1 MHHPHFENL
10 LTCILLASLGI
21 LCCGLRAAETPAEW
35 PQFHG
40 PHRDNISTEKGLLKQ
55 WPKAGPPLVWKNV
68 NCGAGYSGVAIAD
81 GMIFCA
87 GDFGDEEMLF
97 ALNLEG
103 KLLWETPNGT
113 AWQGPTPGS
122 RTTPTYD
129 HGVLYHMNPTGRV
142 TAVEARTGKPKWAVD
157 LKAQFGARYGV
168 WAMSENLVVEGDKVL
183 CLPGGSKAFAVAL
196 DKHTG
201 KTVWTNT
208 ELKERAA
215 YCTPIVA
222 AHRGVRQLITL
233 SEKSAVSMDIASG
246 KLLWSHPFGRVWQN
260 TTSPVFH
267 DGYVFVTCGHSA
279 GGRLLKINPDQ
290 RGVTQVWHREEFDNC
305 HGGVILLAGRLYGCG
320 CRLGGKDFFCVD
332 FLTGETKFSS
342 SALGKVSITYADGM
356 FYCLSDKGR
365 MSLAAVTPTGLS
377 VVSQFDLPK
386 QTDLSLCHPVVC
398 GGRLYVRHDKN
409 LYVYDVRQD
418 PQSK

>member
-1 MHHPHFENL
+1 
-10 LTCILLASLGI
+10 
-21 LCCGLRAAETPAEW
+21 
-35 PQFHG
+35 
-40 PHRDNISTEKGLLKQ
+40 
-55 WPKAGPPLVWKNV
+55 
-68 NCGAGYSGVAIAD
+68 
-81 GMIFCA
+81 
-87 GDFGDEEMLF
+87 
-97 ALNLEG
+97 
-103 KLLWETPNGT
+103 
-113 AWQGPTPGS
+113 
-122 RTTPTYD
+122 
-129 HGVLYHMNPTGRV
+129 
-142 TAVEARTGKPKWAVD
+142 
-157 LKAQFGARYGV
+157 
-168 WAMSENLVVEGDKVL
+168 
-183 CLPGGSKAFAVAL
+183 
-196 DKHTG
+196 
-201 KTVWTNT
+201 
-208 ELKERAA
+208 
-215 YCTPIVA
+215 
-222 AHRGVRQLITL
+222 
-233 SEKSAVSMDIASG
+233 
-246 KLLWSHPFGRVWQN
+246 
-260 TTSPVFH
+260 
-267 DGYVFVTCGHSA
+267 VFVTCGHSA

-332 FLTGETKFSS
+332 FLTGETKWTS